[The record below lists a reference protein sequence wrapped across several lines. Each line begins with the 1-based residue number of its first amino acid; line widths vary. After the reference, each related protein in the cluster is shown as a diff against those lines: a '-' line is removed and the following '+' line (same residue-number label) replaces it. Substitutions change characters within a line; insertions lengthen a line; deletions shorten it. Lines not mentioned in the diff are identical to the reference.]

1 MGTDANQN
9 PGCLGS
15 VLRLFG
21 IGTEAPPSDKSL
33 PYRKRDDF
41 LSPAELSFYRALS
54 AAVGTQAH
62 ICPKVNLADIFF
74 VVKPNE
80 NQGARGRISQ
90 KHVDFLICDAQS
102 MKPLAGIELD
112 DSSHSRADRQERDAL
127 VDGVFATAGLPL
139 VRVPTAASYS
149 PANLALK
156 LATHLSGTAPVV
168 PTPTMAPAVEAPS
181 LGDTP
186 PTCPKCG
193 VPMLLRTASKGEQA
207 GRQFYG
213 CPSYPKCRETR
224 PVG

>member
-21 IGTEAPPSDKSL
+21 IGAEAPPSDEPL
-33 PYRKRDDF
+33 PYRTRDDF
-41 LSPAELSFYRALS
+41 LSSAELSFYRALS

-74 VVKPNE
+74 VARPNE
-80 NQGARGRISQ
+80 NPSARGRICQ
-90 KHVDFLICDAQS
+90 KHVDFLLCDSQS
-102 MKPLAGIELD
+102 MKPLAGVELD
-112 DSSHSRADRQERDAL
+112 DSSHARADRQERDAL
-127 VDGVFATAGLPL
+127 VDGVFAAAGLPL
-139 VRVPTAASYS
+139 VRIPAAASYS
-149 PANLALK
+149 PADLALK
-156 LATHLSGTAPVV
+156 VATYLSGTAPAVS
-168 PTPTMAPAVEAPS
+168 TSTMAPAAGAASP
-181 LGDTP
+181 GDAA

-193 VPMLLRTASKGEQA
+193 VPMVLRTASKGEQA

-213 CPSYPKCRETR
+213 CPNYPKCRETR

>member
-41 LSPAELSFYRALS
+41 LSSAELSFYRALS
-54 AAVGTQAH
+54 VAVGAQAH

-90 KHVDFLICDAQS
+90 KHVDFLLCDSLS

-112 DSSHSRADRQERDAL
+112 DSSHARADRQERDAL
-127 VDGVFATAGLPL
+127 VDSVFAVAALPL
-139 VRVPTAASYS
+139 VRIPAAASYS
-149 PANLALK
+149 PADLASK
-156 LATHLSGTAPVV
+156 LAIHLSATAPTISTT
-168 PTPTMAPAVEAPS
+168 TPPVVEAS
-181 LGDTP
+181 GSGDTSR
-186 PTCPKCG
+186 TCPKCG
-193 VPMLLRTASKGEQA
+193 VPMVLRTASKGEQA

-213 CPSYPKCRETR
+213 CPNYPKCRETR
-224 PVG
+224 PAG

>member
-15 VLRLFG
+15 FLRLFG
-21 IGTEAPPSDKSL
+21 IGVEATASDKSL
-33 PYRKRDDF
+33 PYRGRDDF

-90 KHVDFLICDAQS
+90 KHVDFLLCDPRS
-102 MKPLAGIELD
+102 MKPLAGVELD
-112 DSSHSRADRQERDAL
+112 DSSHARSDRQERDAL
-127 VDGVFATAGLPL
+127 VDGVFGVAGLPL
-139 VRVPTAASYS
+139 VRIPAAASYS
-149 PANLALK
+149 VADLAQR
-156 LATHLSGTAPVV
+156 LATHISGVAPVISTS
-168 PTPTMAPAVEAPS
+168 PIAPEAEDLGAGNAPPS
-181 LGDTP
+181 
-186 PTCPKCG
+186 CPKCG
-193 VPMLLRTASKGEQA
+193 VPMLLRTASKGEHA

-213 CPSYPKCRETR
+213 CPNYPKCRETR